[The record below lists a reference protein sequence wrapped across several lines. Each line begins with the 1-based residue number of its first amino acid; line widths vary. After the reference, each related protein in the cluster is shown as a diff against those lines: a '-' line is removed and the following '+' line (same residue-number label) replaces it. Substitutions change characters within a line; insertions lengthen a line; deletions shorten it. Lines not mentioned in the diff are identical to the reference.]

1 MSNEKK
7 RVIVRASAG
16 FLSDAGPSYAVVEIG
31 PALARRLLGKIG
43 FFEAMQEHI
52 HGIEWEALVPKWF
65 SNLYDSDT
73 EFAYEIEK
81 ALSEQGY
88 YVMGER
94 ESLDWVIFQKVEC
107 VRMKVTAGEV
117 WWSGHWGGSV
127 QLHTTAIPAE
137 VLEEIAGSAGEHWS
151 LRVVIWATQALFER
165 DGGSWL
171 DNELALLGILFD
183 RIYALG
189 DEYTARAEGKPRGSS
204 DHEVARD
211 LTAAM
216 RRVDEAIES
225 IQVAQNEIMLD
236 NLG

>member
-1 MSNEKK
+1 MSNDEKT
-7 RVIVRASAG
+7 RVIVRTSAG
-16 FLSDAGPSYAVVEIG
+16 FLSDAGPLYAVIKIG
-31 PALARRLLGKIG
+31 SDLAHRLLGRIAL
-43 FFEAMQEHI
+43 FTAMQEHV
-52 HGIEWEALVPKWF
+52 HGIEWEAPVPKWF
-65 SNLYDSDT
+65 SNLYDSDI

-107 VRMKVTAGEV
+107 RMKVTAGEV

-127 QLHTTAIPAE
+127 QLDTTAIPAE

-183 RIYALG
+183 RIYELG